1 MTEKILD
8 QLWTIRLRKGRE
20 IADNA
25 ADYKECDQC
34 RSILLKDA
42 GICRFCG
49 TYRFKESPEEV
60 RATVGEMTQHA
71 YPVSAGIIPRLWL
84 EGGPGAPQLISH
96 EDIRSLARWSARE

>member
-1 MTEKILD
+1 MTGKILEK
-8 QLWTIRLRKGRE
+8 LWAIRLRKARE

-25 ADYKECDQC
+25 ADYKECGQC
-34 RSILLKDA
+34 RSILMKDA

-71 YPVSAGIIPRLWL
+71 YPVTAGIVPRLWR
-84 EGGPGAPQLISH
+84 EGGPGAPEVVSP
-96 EDIRSLARWSARE
+96 EDIRSLTRWDCR